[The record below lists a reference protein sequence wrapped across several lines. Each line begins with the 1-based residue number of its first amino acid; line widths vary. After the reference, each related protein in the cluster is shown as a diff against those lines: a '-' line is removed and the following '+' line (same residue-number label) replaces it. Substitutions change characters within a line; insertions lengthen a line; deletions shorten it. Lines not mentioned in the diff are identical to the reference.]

1 MRGQKEAI
9 RKQFYTQLGALIAE
23 HDYMPVKSYSTTD
36 YTYVKKA
43 YPDVDWHL
51 DSYLIHAQPPYTVFS
66 TLGCRYIAATERL
79 NEFLSKH
86 EITAISHPTVGFGS
100 WVSKYAP
107 TEKLSTV
114 TDDRKQVN
122 VTADNIEEAARQ
134 ACEQIMMAESTY
146 LLPRIDQ
153 SKAVE
158 EYLTKRTHQW
168 PGGDLFN
175 CCVTIVSYGL
185 LTEDPV
191 LIKRGVERTFEILN
205 KPNYSQR
212 NREFFEAVRDA
223 VHKDFG

>member
-9 RKQFYTQLGALIAE
+9 RKQFYTHLGALIAE
-23 HDYMPVKSYSTTD
+23 HDYIPVKSYSTTD

-51 DSYLIHAQPPYTVFS
+51 NSHLIHAQPPYTVFS
-66 TLGCRYIAATERL
+66 TLGCRYVAATERL
-79 NEFLSKH
+79 NEFLNRH

-100 WVSKYAP
+100 WVDKYAP
-107 TEKLSTV
+107 TEKL
-114 TDDRKQVN
+114 VN
-122 VTADNIEEAARQ
+122 VTADNIEEAAKQ
-134 ACEQIMMAESTY
+134 ACEQIMMAESAY
-146 LLPRIDQ
+146 LLPRVDQ

-168 PGGDLFN
+168 PTSELFN

-212 NREFFEAVRDA
+212 NRDFFEAVRDA